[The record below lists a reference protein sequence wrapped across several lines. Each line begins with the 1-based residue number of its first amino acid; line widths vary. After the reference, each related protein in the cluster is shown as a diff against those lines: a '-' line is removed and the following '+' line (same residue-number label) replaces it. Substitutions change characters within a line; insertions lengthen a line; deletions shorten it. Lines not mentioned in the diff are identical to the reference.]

1 MSPSSRESASGG
13 SRPLGGF
20 TFSPAASWCPWVL
33 ASPRHAARRIDLA
46 EETIRYPQAHC
57 SHLRPRN
64 GKWLKNSMSSA
75 AFGINLPMLLTFK
88 TVARGFAMIGAMRS
102 LVVSTGWLVQRLMFL
117 TLAASGLGLLGY
129 TLACAFGYAPWLEMT
144 ATFGGVAYPQ
154 AGPAVQIGLT
164 ALVFGFCAFL
174 PANARIMA
182 LETSHRRFQICMED
196 VARAYRLSHAA
207 DRDGVFRMRSEFDSV
222 RERMAFLRDHPDL
235 AELEPSVLE
244 VASQMS
250 HVSRDLA
257 RTYSESSVAR
267 ARDFLVQRQQEIEE
281 FNTRL
286 DAAKAT
292 ASEMR
297 VWADKVALEESVAQA
312 QLARL
317 NAELADILPELHKGT
332 DTPTIPARQ
341 GATAGATPEPA
352 TEDGHDPD
360 DIPDTDDNRI
370 VALLA

>member
-1 MSPSSRESASGG
+1 
-13 SRPLGGF
+13 
-20 TFSPAASWCPWVL
+20 
-33 ASPRHAARRIDLA
+33 
-46 EETIRYPQAHC
+46 
-57 SHLRPRN
+57 
-64 GKWLKNSMSSA
+64 MSSA

-154 AGPAVQIGLT
+154 AGPVVQIGLT

-257 RTYSESSVAR
+257 QTYSDRSVAR
-267 ARDFLVQRQQEIEE
+267 ARDFLIQRQQEIDE

-292 ASEMR
+292 AAEMR
-297 VWADKVALEESVAQA
+297 VWIDTVELEESVAQA
-312 QLARL
+312 QLNRL
-317 NAELADILPELHKGT
+317 HAELSEILPDLHGAE
-332 DTPTIPARQ
+332 DAPRIPERKV
-341 GATAGATPEPA
+341 PA
-352 TEDGHDPD
+352 SANPSDQWDDPGGYMD
-360 DIPDTDDNRI
+360 NDDNRI
-370 VALLA
+370 VELLARRAAE